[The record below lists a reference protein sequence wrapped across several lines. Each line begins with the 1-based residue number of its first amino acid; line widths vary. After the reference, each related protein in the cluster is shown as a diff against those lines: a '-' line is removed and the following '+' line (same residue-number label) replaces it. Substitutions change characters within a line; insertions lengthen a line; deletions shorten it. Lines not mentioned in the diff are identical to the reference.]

1 MAFPDIITGV
11 INNLINPITAKESE
25 RSIEKSI
32 KKSIVEKI
40 KDKPQFARAK
50 IDYHYYISVGVS
62 MIEMDAENLEKYKSG
77 LENRVRAGVLRIA
90 DNKNASIY
98 GPTFH
103 YEKTVKNTNGF
114 EGLLSIY
121 PGSFT
126 SIVLDSTSE
135 GIKQIADEI
144 SRKKLNEDPYQRIA
158 QELAHLLPALLG
170 ELDTISR
177 IMAQDRDSDEM
188 EQE

>member
-1 MAFPDIITGV
+1 MAFGDIIAGV
-11 INNLINPITAKESE
+11 INNLINPITATKSE
-25 RSIEKSI
+25 RTIEKSI
-32 KKSIVEKI
+32 EEKI

-50 IDYHYYISVGVS
+50 IDYHYYTSVGVS
-62 MIEMDAENLEKYKSG
+62 MIEMDAENLEKYESG
-77 LENRVRAGVLRIA
+77 LENRVSAGILRIA

-103 YEKTVKNTNGF
+103 YEKTVKNTNGV

-121 PGSFT
+121 PGPFT
-126 SIVLDSTSE
+126 SIVLDITSE
-135 GIKQIADEI
+135 GIKKIADEI